1 MQSARN
7 FSQLEATMDKT
18 SDRVEKLQTISVTQQ
33 SQVDAIC
40 EAAELLEAL
49 NEQVKSMERWSPL
62 EYS

>member
-49 NEQVKSMERWSPL
+49 NEQVKSMERWSP
-62 EYS
+62 

>member
-49 NEQVKSMERWSPL
+49 NEQVKSMER
-62 EYS
+62 

>member
-1 MQSARN
+1 
-7 FSQLEATMDKT
+7 MDKT